1 MRPLHI
7 GLISPIVSRVPA
19 VSCEWEDEAGIEELA
34 RIAETADRLGFHH
47 LTCSEHIAVPT
58 GGTTTR
64 GAVFWDPL
72 PTLGFLAARTR
83 RLRLATQ
90 VVALGLHH
98 PLAVA
103 KRYGTLDRVSDG
115 RLILGVGIG
124 SIEEEFEL
132 LEVPFRSRA
141 KRTNEAMRA
150 LRCSLGRREPQF
162 TGEFFSYS
170 DVIVEPHAV
179 QEHVPMW
186 VGGRSG
192 ASLDRAL
199 GLGDGWVP
207 TDLGHEVVAGMLA
220 EREVPDGFDVVL
232 GTGLCDPIGQAA
244 RTVAAIEAASAAGA
258 TVVNVTIRSRSAGHY
273 CEQVEAL
280 HALVA
285 DRLLVA

>member
-1 MRPLHI
+1 MQPPRI
-7 GLISPIVSRVPA
+7 GLVSPVVSRVPA
-19 VSCEWEDEAGIEELA
+19 VSAEWEDEAGIEELA

-47 LTCSEHIAVPT
+47 LTCSEHVAVPAT
-58 GGTTTR
+58 GTATR

-90 VVALGLHH
+90 IVALGLHH

-103 KRYGTLDRVSDG
+103 KRYGTLDRVSGG
-115 RLILGVGIG
+115 RLVLGVGIG

-132 LEVPFRSRA
+132 LGMPFRGRA
-141 KRTNEAMRA
+141 ERTNEAMRA
-150 LRCSLGRREPQF
+150 LRCTLGRREPRF
-162 TGEFFSYS
+162 AGAFFSYS
-170 DVIVEPHAV
+170 DMIVEPHAV

-192 ASLDRAL
+192 ASLDRAI

-207 TDLGHEVVAGMLA
+207 TDLDHATVAGMLA
-220 EREVPDGFDVVL
+220 GREVPDGFDVVL
-232 GTGLCDPIGQAA
+232 GAGPCDPIGEGAGA
-244 RTVAAIEAASAAGA
+244 VAAVEAASAAGA

-273 CEQVEAL
+273 REQVEAL
-280 HALVA
+280 HALVT
-285 DRLLVA
+285 DQ